1 MYLIICSILLL
12 LVIRGSYCDLFDVLN
27 SGSDFDLNSIIN
39 AAFNGSD
46 NGSVLIGEVTTPI
59 EEEVTFWC
67 SSESSDNLQQV
78 HVNDP
83 NIHNKIHF
91 AKPITLITH
100 GWLGNHSSF
109 WMVQTA
115 SDILKYTN
123 NSVCIVAWDHL
134 ASYVYPQVAQ
144 QHAPLVSDYMTRF
157 VKFLNQQGMPPES
170 MTLVGHSIGAHVCG
184 QVGYNL
190 KGKIREIYGLDP
202 AGPLF
207 THPTRRESSFR
218 LDSTDAGYVQMIVTT
233 RFILGVNYGDG
244 HENFYPNGGTS
255 PQKSY
260 KLHSFQNIWQLSAFF
275 EERHCLGCN
284 MLHSRRGDV
293 DKNNLTLKVDT
304 MNVSVI
310 KGHCRR

>member
-1 MYLIICSILLL
+1 MFERVSSSICVSFVPNFEIQSFC
-12 LVIRGSYCDLFDVLN
+12 R
-27 SGSDFDLNSIIN
+27 
-39 AAFNGSD
+39 
-46 NGSVLIGEVTTPI
+46 
-59 EEEVTFWC
+59 
-67 SSESSDNLQQV
+67 SSDNLQQV

-255 PQKSY
+255 PQKSCELSGTSSY
-260 KLHSFQNIWQLSAFF
+260 EWAQELSCSHSYATVLFQRSINPAINYTAKQCRNWVLFMRGFCNA
-275 EERHCLGCN
+275 RPTDILGVR
-284 MLHSRRGDV
+284 SRKITGDFYLAV
-293 DKNNLTLKVDT
+293 
-304 MNVSVI
+304 
-310 KGHCRR
+310 